1 MSHKKITITDVAL
14 AAGVSVATVSLV
26 LSGKGRISQTTSER
40 VNHTID
46 QLGFVRNRQASSLR
60 GGESG
65 VVGLIVRDICEPF
78 YAEMTAG
85 LGEMFEAQGKV
96 LFLLQS
102 GPAASGLARC
112 FDTLLTH
119 GVDGIVIAGGI
130 HYLDEKMRA
139 KAMEQGVPLICAS
152 RSGGT
157 EGVDLV
163 RPDNMQ
169 AAKMATEYLIR
180 KGHKQIAYL
189 GGLGNSLTRAERLG
203 GFCATLLQYGLPFRS
218 EWIIECDY
226 QHRLAADAA
235 EDLLRRYP
243 KISAIVCHKSSVAL
257 GAYFGVLRT
266 GNQVAGGSLN
276 SLFQKQVA
284 LIGIEDSPELA
295 LTEPPLT
302 AISNSAREIGH
313 TTARRLLLRLA
324 GQNLETQDIII
335 HSTIIE
341 RGSA

>member
-1 MSHKKITITDVAL
+1 MMSKKVTITDVAST
-14 AAGVSVATVSLV
+14 AGVSVATVSLV
-26 LSGKGRISQTTSER
+26 LSGKGRISQATSAR
-40 VNHTID
+40 VNQAIE

-65 VVGLIVRDICEPF
+65 VIGLIVRDICEPF

-85 LGEMFEAQGKV
+85 LSEMFEAQGKV
-96 LFLLQS
+96 IFLLQS
-102 GPAASGLARC
+102 GATGKGLERC

-130 HYLDEKMRA
+130 QHVNHSLREKA
-139 KAMEQGVPLICAS
+139 AAQGVPLICAS
-152 RSGGT
+152 RSGGS

-169 AAKMATEYLIR
+169 AAKIATEYLIR
-180 KGHKQIAYL
+180 HGHKQIAYL
-189 GGLGNSLTRAERLG
+189 GGLGSSLTRAERLG

-226 QHRLAADAA
+226 HYGHAADAA
-235 EDLLRRYP
+235 ESLLRRYP
-243 KISAIVCHKSSVAL
+243 KISAIVCHKASVAL

-266 GNQVAGGSLN
+266 GNQVAGSSMDN
-276 SLFQKQVA
+276 LFQRQVA

-302 AISNSAREIGH
+302 SVSSSAREIGYAA
-313 TTARRLLLRLA
+313 ARRLLLRIG
-324 GQNLETQDIII
+324 GQNLETQDIIVNASI
-335 HSTIIE
+335 VE